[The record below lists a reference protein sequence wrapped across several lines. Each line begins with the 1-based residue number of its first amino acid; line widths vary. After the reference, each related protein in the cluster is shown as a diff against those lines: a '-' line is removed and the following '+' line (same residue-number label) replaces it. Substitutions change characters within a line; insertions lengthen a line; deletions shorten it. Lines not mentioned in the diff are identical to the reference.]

1 MDHVL
6 DFHAA
11 LDLVLA
17 QARTLLAPAAESLT
31 LLAAHHRTL
40 AEPLLADRDQP
51 PFDRS
56 TRDGF
61 ALLSTASFPDRAIVG
76 LLRAGERWQGPTL
89 APGHALEI
97 MTGAPVPPGAD
108 AVLMVEHATRS
119 AAQSPSHDLLSF
131 PLDRTPTP
139 GQNIVPQG
147 SEIRAGQTAL
157 PAGTVLAAS
166 EIAVAAALGAH
177 HVPVFRRP
185 RVAILATGDELVELD
200 QAPEPHQIR
209 NSNSYALAALVLE
222 AGGDPV
228 RLPIVRDREDDLTRS
243 LALARDCD
251 LILFSGGVSMGK
263 YDLVEQALA
272 RASADFFFTGV
283 RLQPGKP
290 VVFGLLPS
298 VGAHPRTFFFGLPG
312 NPISTQVTFLCFVA
326 PLLRALAGQLDLGPF
341 FAQATFAQPV
351 PARPGLTRLLPARL
365 TPSPA
370 APTVTLIPWQG
381 SGDLAA
387 NARANCYALLPA
399 AHTHDFAAGETVSI
413 LLR

>member
-6 DFHAA
+6 DFQAA

-17 QARTLLAPAAESLT
+17 QTRTLPAPAEEPLSL
-31 LLAAHHRTL
+31 LDAHRRTL
-40 AEPLLADRDQP
+40 ARPLLADRDQP

-61 ALLSTASFPDRAIVG
+61 ALRSGDPSLERSVVG
-76 LLRAGERWQGPTL
+76 LLRAGERWSGPGL
-89 APGHALEI
+89 APGQAIEI

-108 AVLMVEHATRS
+108 AVLMVEHSTRS
-119 AAQSPSHDLLSF
+119 VAQTPHDRLSF
-131 PLDRTPTP
+131 APDRTPAS

-147 SEIRAGQTAL
+147 SEIRAGETAL
-157 PAGTVLAAS
+157 SPGTVLAAS

-177 HVPVFRRP
+177 HVRVFRKP

-200 QAPEPHQIR
+200 QTPESHQIR

-222 AGGDPV
+222 AGGEPV
-228 RLPIVRDREDDLTRS
+228 RLPIVRDHEADLTR
-243 LALARDCD
+243 ALVQARTCD

-272 RASADFFFTGV
+272 SAGARFFFTGV

-290 VVFGLLPS
+290 VVFGSLPP
-298 VGAHPRTFFFGLPG
+298 AIATHPRLFFFGLPG

-326 PLLRALAGQLDLGPF
+326 PLLRALAGQLDLGPL
-341 FAQATFAQPV
+341 FAQAALAESV

-365 TPSPA
+365 SPSPS
-370 APTVTLIPWQG
+370 APTVRLIPWQG

-387 NARANCYALLPA
+387 NARANAYALLPA
-399 AHTHDFAAGETVSI
+399 AHTHDFAVGETVSI

>member
-6 DFHAA
+6 DFQAA

-17 QARTLLAPAAESLT
+17 QACTHPTPAAESLP
-31 LLAAHHRTL
+31 LLAAHRRTL

-61 ALLSTASFPDRAIVG
+61 ALRSADPSPDRAIVG
-76 LLRAGERWQGPTL
+76 LLRAGERWQGPAL
-89 APGHALEI
+89 APGNAIEI

-119 AAQSPSHDLLSF
+119 AAAPPSADLLSF
-131 PLDRTPTP
+131 APDRAPTP

-147 SEIRAGQTAL
+147 SEIRAGETAL
-157 PAGTVLAAS
+157 PQGAVLNAS

-177 HVPVFRRP
+177 HVSVFRKP

-200 QAPEPHQIR
+200 QTPESHQIR
-209 NSNSYALAALVLE
+209 NSNSYSLAALVLE

-228 RLPIVRDREDDLTRS
+228 RLPIVRDREDDLTHS

-272 RASADFFFTGV
+272 HASANFFFTGV

-290 VVFGLLPS
+290 VVFGRLPS
-298 VGAHPRTFFFGLPG
+298 VEAHPQTFFFGLPG
-312 NPISTQVTFLCFVA
+312 NPISTEVTFLCFVA
-326 PLLRALAGQLDLGPF
+326 PLLRALAGQLDLGPL
-341 FAQATFAQPV
+341 FAQATLAEPV
-351 PARPGLTRLLPARL
+351 PARRGLTRLLPARL

-370 APTVTLIPWQG
+370 NPTVTLIPWQG

-387 NARANCYALLPA
+387 NARANGYALLPA
-399 AHTHDFAAGETVSI
+399 AHAHDFAAGETISI